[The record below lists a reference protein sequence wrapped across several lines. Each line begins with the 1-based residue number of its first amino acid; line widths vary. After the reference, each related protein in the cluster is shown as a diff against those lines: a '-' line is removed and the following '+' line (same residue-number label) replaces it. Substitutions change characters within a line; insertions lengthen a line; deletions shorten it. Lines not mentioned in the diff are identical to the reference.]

1 MTRRGVGRALSWFRG
16 RLQADV
22 AGLAAEGVAV
32 RSLRSSFVAVAVV
45 REDLREARAGEP
57 QGRDLE
63 DGFALTGFFLSRHVL
78 EPRGQVFADERMHFI
93 AALTRAL
100 PHVA

>member
-1 MTRRGVGRALSWFRG
+1 VS
-16 RLQADV
+16 
-22 AGLAAEGVAV
+22 
-32 RSLRSSFVAVAVV
+32 RS
-45 REDLREARAGEP
+45 AGEP
-57 QGRDLE
+57 YADRMLRLPAFMRDNAGEPVGRDLT

-100 PHVA
+100 PNVA